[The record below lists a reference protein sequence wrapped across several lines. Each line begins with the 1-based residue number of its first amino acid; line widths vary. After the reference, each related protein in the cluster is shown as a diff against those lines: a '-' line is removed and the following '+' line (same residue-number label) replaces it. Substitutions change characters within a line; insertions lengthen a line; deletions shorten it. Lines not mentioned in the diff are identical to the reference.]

1 MYIGTWEKEKK
12 LLWKKSSHNFYS
24 FQIQCP
30 IQKKK
35 KKIRAIQAPKKRQ
48 DNINETTRKK
58 KVENRHKHMFKGEGK
73 DLKLW
78 KWIRKYKKWQR
89 RFEKKQNRNSRTEK
103 YKIGIMSLMNAYKS
117 GVDTAE
123 WSISE
128 VEGKPEKIYRI
139 KNNQTDRKYGNED

>member
-1 MYIGTWEKEKK
+1 
-12 LLWKKSSHNFYS
+12 
-24 FQIQCP
+24 
-30 IQKKK
+30 
-35 KKIRAIQAPKKRQ
+35 
-48 DNINETTRKK
+48 
-58 KVENRHKHMFKGEGK
+58 MFKGEGK

-117 GVDTAE
+117 SVDTAE